1 LCALKTGNTH
11 THGHGRAHGHREKKS
26 KENRYL
32 LRINHLSRQNCNNQR
47 RKILGILYLI
57 DSQTD
62 GDEVKLRFYD
72 ASSEK
77 VREFRD
83 GDYRPHFLI
92 PYPLSQEDKHS
103 VERIVGKVSTVKK
116 REIFADKMKT
126 LAKIEIKNPA
136 NTERFGKMFKKSWES
151 EIEFSHGYAYDH
163 GLVFGSPHIPQG
175 KRLALVSNV
184 PEEQA
189 SRFRK
194 TFAGVKKTD
203 PPKYNMLEYWFN
215 LLHQPIPRVKPELLG
230 MTEDTTPEKYY
241 HTFMLSRIANLPVPQ
256 AYSSKRVSE
265 WIKSIIYTYF
275 RGNKILI
282 PTSKELRRGRKVK
295 RSVPGA
301 LTITPQSG
309 IYFNTAVT
317 DFESLY
323 PSCIDTY
330 NLSYET
336 IDCEHSEC
344 RDNKIS
350 ELDHHVCT
358 KRRGFYAVLV
368 GALKD
373 LRIHWFKPL
382 SKDATISKEERRL
395 AETTAKLLKLITVSS
410 YGVTV
415 RIHGLASTPLA
426 ESITGYG
433 RYALQTAWNMA
444 EDRNLR
450 PIYGDTDSIFLDDP
464 SEEEVNSLISTV
476 KEKLRL
482 DLAVEKRYALCVLS
496 EAKKAYFGILE
507 DGTPDLKGLT
517 VIKSNAPTFI
527 QNVFQR
533 CIKELEHVKDMR
545 DYEAAKRRIVTT
557 VQDAIEKL
565 RQRKVKLEDLGF
577 SVKLYFDPNEKLEA
591 KGSLPQPYQCAVQ
604 LIDLGRKVQKR
615 DTVSFVKVK
624 PFNYGGKRFT
634 VKPSGQVKNISEI
647 NVEDYIRNLRTAL
660 GQTFSP
666 MNVRFEKKRDMKIS
680 EWFGD
685 RN

>member
-1 LCALKTGNTH
+1 MDV
-11 THGHGRAHGHREKKS
+11 
-26 KENRYL
+26 
-32 LRINHLSRQNCNNQR
+32 
-47 RKILGILYLI
+47 LYLI
-57 DSQTD
+57 DSQLD
-62 GDEVKLRFYD
+62 GGDVRLRLYD
-72 ASSEK
+72 ASSERM
-77 VREFRD
+77 RELRD
-83 GDYRPHFLI
+83 GDYRPYFLI
-92 PYPLSQEDKHS
+92 PYPLSQEDEYS

-116 REIFADKMKT
+116 REIFTDKMKT
-126 LAKIEIKNPA
+126 LAKIEIKDPA
-136 NTERFGKMFKKSWES
+136 NIERFGKMFEKSWES
-151 EIEFSHGYAYDH
+151 EIEFSRGYAYDN
-163 GLVFGSPHIPQG
+163 GLVFSSPHIQQG
-175 KRLALVSNV
+175 KRLTLVSTV
-184 PEEQA
+184 PEEQE
-189 SRFRK
+189 SKFRK
-194 TFAGVKKTD
+194 TFAGVMKTD
-203 PPKYNMLEYWFN
+203 PPKYNMLEHWFN
-215 LLHQPIPRVKPELLG
+215 LLQQPIPHVKPELLG
-230 MTEDTTPEKYY
+230 MTGDVTPEKYY
-241 HTFMLSRIANLPVPQ
+241 YTFMLSRIANLPVPQ

-265 WIKSIIYTYF
+265 WIKSMIYTYF
-275 RGNKILI
+275 RRNNILI
-282 PTSKELRRGRKVK
+282 PTSKELRRGRKLK

-309 IYFNTAVT
+309 IYFSTVVT

-336 IDCEHSEC
+336 IDCEHREC
-344 RDNKIS
+344 RDNKLA

-358 KRRGFYAVLV
+358 KKRGFYAVLV

-382 SKDATISKEERRL
+382 SNDARISNEERRL
-395 AETTAKLLKLITVSS
+395 AATASKLLKLITVSS

-433 RYALQTAWNMA
+433 RYALQTAWNIA
-444 EDRNLR
+444 EEKNLH

-464 SEEEVNSLISTV
+464 PEEGVKSLINTV

-482 DLAVEKRYALCVLS
+482 DLAVEKRYSVCVLS
-496 EAKKAYFGILE
+496 EAKKAYFGILR

-517 VIKSNAPTFI
+517 VIKSNAPNFI
-527 QNVFQR
+527 QNVFQN
-533 CIKELEHVKDMR
+533 CVKELAHVKNVR
-545 DYEAAKRRIVTT
+545 DYEAAKRRIVTV
-557 VQDAIEKL
+557 VQDAIERL
-565 RQRKVKLEDLGF
+565 RHREVKLEDLEF

-591 KGSLPQPYQCAVQ
+591 KGPLPQPYQCAVQ
-604 LIDLGRKVQKR
+604 LIDLGKTVQKR

-634 VKPSGQVKNISEI
+634 VKPTNQVRNMSEI

-666 MNVRFEKKRDMKIS
+666 MNIRFEKKTDMKLS
-680 EWFGD
+680 EWFGG